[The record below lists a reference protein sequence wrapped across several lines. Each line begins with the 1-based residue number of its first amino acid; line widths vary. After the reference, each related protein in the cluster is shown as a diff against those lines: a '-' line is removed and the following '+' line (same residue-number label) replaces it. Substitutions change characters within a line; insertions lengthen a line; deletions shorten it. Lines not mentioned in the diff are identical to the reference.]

1 MIDRCPICKARLK
14 DATICP
20 RCSTDL
26 TLPVQIAK
34 QADWFLK
41 RAMAALAEGHLKRAR
56 QRVKQVIFLKPTP
69 LARTLL
75 NFIRQRLEKES
86 QVPNEEV
93 KTGTNEV
100 PQVIVLGYEP

>member
-1 MIDRCPICKARLK
+1 MDRCPICKARLK

-26 TLPVQIAK
+26 TLPVQIAR
-34 QADWFLK
+34 QADWLQK
-41 RAMAALAEGHLKRAR
+41 RAVAALAEGHLKRAR

-75 NFIRQRLEKES
+75 KFIRQRLEKEYEVS
-86 QVPNEEV
+86 NEAVKNGTEEV
-93 KTGTNEV
+93 PK
-100 PQVIVLGYEP
+100 VIVLGYEP